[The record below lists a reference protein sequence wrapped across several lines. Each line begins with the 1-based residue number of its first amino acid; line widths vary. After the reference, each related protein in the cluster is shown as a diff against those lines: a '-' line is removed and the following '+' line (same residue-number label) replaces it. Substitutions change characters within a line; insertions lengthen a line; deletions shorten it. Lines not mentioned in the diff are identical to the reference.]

1 LRKDYQNLEF
11 DMHVPVLLKE
21 VLKYLEP
28 KANQNF
34 IDATVGDG
42 GHAKEI
48 LKLTTPFGMFMA
60 IDRDADSIIRARADL
75 EKFGKRVLFIND
87 SFGNILNI
95 VQKNKIRSVS
105 GILFDFGMSSSQ
117 LENSGRGFSFQ
128 KDEILDMRYDVKTP
142 ITAEDIINNYG
153 ETELAEI
160 FKKWGEEPKARLIAK
175 AIVTERKKKRIKTTG
190 ELVKI
195 IVSKKR
201 FGRIH
206 PATLIFQAL
215 RIEVNQELSEIE
227 KMLKAIPEIL
237 DKDGRAAFISFHS
250 LEDRMIKNW
259 ARNLNK
265 KNLIEIITKHPITA
279 SAEELKNNPRSRS
292 AKLRIIKM
300 A

>member
-1 LRKDYQNLEF
+1 VK
-11 DMHVPVLLKE
+11 
-21 VLKYLEP
+21 
-28 KANQNF
+28 
-34 IDATVGDG
+34 
-42 GHAKEI
+42 
-48 LKLTTPFGMFMA
+48 FGCT
-60 IDRDADSIIRARADL
+60 IGSIIVYSPDGRWAYNQPSRP
-75 EKFGKRVLFIND
+75 RR
-87 SFGNILNI
+87 SLN
-95 VQKNKIRSVS
+95 VS
-105 GILFDFGMSSSQ
+105 
-117 LENSGRGFSFQ
+117 
-128 KDEILDMRYDVKTP
+128 
-142 ITAEDIINNYG
+142 
-153 ETELAEI
+153 EI

>member
-1 LRKDYQNLEF
+1 
-11 DMHVPVLLKE
+11 
-21 VLKYLEP
+21 
-28 KANQNF
+28 
-34 IDATVGDG
+34 
-42 GHAKEI
+42 
-48 LKLTTPFGMFMA
+48 MFMA